1 LGFKKIDLPTISPG
15 EWSKP
20 KMFSTP
26 ALAKVLPALHRD
38 PVLANII
45 PKLAANQNNIVLS
58 ENAEVLGFPVKPTL
72 CNPSTKMEA
81 MDQLKIMKNYLS
93 KIRKHLMETFNWIQW
108 HRASIANHKLIKN
121 RFFYYVSGV
130 DARFWDLSPSK
141 DEDLITIF
149 KNIGFVTL
157 QMMSKEK
164 LQECIETSP
173 KWHSIETN
181 KIGNDG
187 KHIYYSNNL
196 FHKVSFQMMN
206 L

>member
-1 LGFKKIDLPTISPG
+1 MGFKKIDLPTISPG

-26 ALAKVLPALHRD
+26 ALVKVLPALHKD

-45 PKLAANQNNIVLS
+45 PKLAANQNNVVLS
-58 ENAEVLGFPVKPTL
+58 ENAEVLGFPVKPIL
-72 CNPSTKMEA
+72 CDPSTKMEA
-81 MDQLKIMKNYLS
+81 KDQLKIMKNHLL
-93 KIRKHLMETFNWIQW
+93 KIRNYLMGSFNWTQW

-130 DARFWDLSPSK
+130 DSQFWDLSPSK

-157 QMMSKEK
+157 QMMPKEK

-173 KWHSIETN
+173 KWNSLEAY

-187 KHIYYSNNL
+187 KHFYYSKKKIIL
-196 FHKVSFQMMN
+196 R
-206 L
+206 